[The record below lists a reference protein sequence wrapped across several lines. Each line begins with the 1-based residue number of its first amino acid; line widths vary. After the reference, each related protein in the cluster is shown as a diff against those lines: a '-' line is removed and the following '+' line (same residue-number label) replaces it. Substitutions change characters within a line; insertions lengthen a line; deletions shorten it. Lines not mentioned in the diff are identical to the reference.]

1 MKIRLMPR
9 TRRGWLLCGLAA
21 ACIIVAAMFSI
32 RKMTQMPGESFAG
45 ALPALTAE
53 QVEVSANLS
62 AHVQMLAGTI
72 GQRNLATPGTLEAAA
87 AYIEEQ
93 FRQIGYTPVD
103 QSYEVDGATVRNIV
117 AEIPGVDRPEDILVI
132 GAHYDSAVGTPGA
145 DDNASG
151 TAALLELARLMHE
164 ENPPCTLRFVAF
176 TNEEPPYFWT
186 ENMGSLV
193 YARHCKER
201 GDRIVGALVLEM
213 MGYFSSEDGSQR
225 YPFPFGML
233 YPKQGNFI
241 AFVGNTKSRAFIHA
255 SITSFRRHVEFPSE
269 GIAAPMLVPRIGSSD
284 HWSFWKQG
292 WPALMLTD
300 TAINRNRNY
309 HQTTDTPDT
318 LDYDS
323 SARIVTGLRPV
334 VLDMAAWRE

>member
-1 MKIRLMPR
+1 M
-9 TRRGWLLCGLAA
+9 C
-21 ACIIVAAMFSI
+21 
-32 RKMTQMPGESFAG
+32 KMTRMPGESFAG
-45 ALPALTAE
+45 ALPALTDE
-53 QVEVSANLS
+53 QVAVSAKLS
-62 AHVQMLAGTI
+62 AHVHMLAETI
-72 GQRNLATPGTLEAAA
+72 GERNMATPGTLERAAV
-87 AYIEEQ
+87 YIEEQ
-93 FRQIGYTPVD
+93 MRASGYEPVD
-103 QSYEVDGATVRNIV
+103 HTYEVGGVTVRNIV
-117 AEIPGVDRPEDILVI
+117 AELPGGDRAAEILVV

-151 TAALLELARLMHE
+151 VAALLELARLMRAE
-164 ENPPCTLRFVAF
+164 KPACTVRFVAF

-193 YARHCKER
+193 YAKHCKDR

-213 MGYFSSEDGSQR
+213 MGYYSNEDGSQR
-225 YPFPFGML
+225 YPFPLGML

-255 SITSFRRHVEFPSE
+255 SIGSFRKHVEFPSE
-269 GIAAPMLVPRIGSSD
+269 GISAPMLVPRIGSSD

-292 WPALMLTD
+292 WPGLMITD

-309 HQTTDTPDT
+309 HQPTDTPDT

-323 SARIVTGLRPV
+323 AARVVTGLRPV
-334 VLDMAAWRE
+334 VLDVAGWSE